1 MKLTPPSKKLSFLVY
16 ENSESPKYF
25 ELKKS
30 YFKFILMGLPSISFV
45 SIVALVFCAIYF
57 KQIREMARRKEP
69 AIIKELRSER
79 NSLALKLD
87 VSEKLSITL
96 QDKLANSTGS
106 VASISTLDLFKKSR
120 GMKDLSSTAKFTVE
134 KTDVISMGNKIQL
147 YFELVNQ
154 TKDNSKITGYVF
166 VIMKYNDKFVFYP
179 KTATLEDNLLITF
192 NRGESFAMSRLRK
205 VENAIFDSPKQNTI
219 LYFKILIFSR
229 TGDLLYKS
237 MLKKNWKI

>member
-1 MKLTPPSKKLSFLVY
+1 
-16 ENSESPKYF
+16 
-25 ELKKS
+25 
-30 YFKFILMGLPSISFV
+30 
-45 SIVALVFCAIYF
+45 
-57 KQIREMARRKEP
+57 
-69 AIIKELRSER
+69 
-79 NSLALKLD
+79 
-87 VSEKLSITL
+87 
-96 QDKLANSTGS
+96 
-106 VASISTLDLFKKSR
+106 
-120 GMKDLSSTAKFTVE
+120 MKDLSSTAKFTVE